1 MSTTGS
7 PILTPERSYPEEY
20 LPASDGRPMAE
31 TDVHRR
37 LMLDLLH
44 ALEEHF
50 REQPL
55 VYVSG
60 NIFLYYLD
68 ERGVRQS
75 ISPDILVVFGVPKK
89 QRRIYKL
96 EAEGKAPDVVI
107 ELTSDETKVN
117 DLGDKRYIYATL
129 GVREYFIFDPLQ
141 ETMRPPLRGFRL
153 ENGDYVPLMG
163 SRLNSE
169 VLGLEL
175 RVEQNT
181 LRLYDR
187 KTGKRLLTPQ
197 EAEAARREAEA
208 ARREAEAR
216 ADRETRERQAAEA
229 ELARLRDELKKLR
242 GESSP
247 SE

>member
-1 MSTTGS
+1 MSGTGG

-75 ISPDILVVFGVPKK
+75 ISPDVLVVFGVPKK

-96 EAEGKAPDVVI
+96 DAEGKAPDVVI

-153 ENGDYVPLMG
+153 ENGDYVPLRG

-175 RVEQNT
+175 RVEQDT

-208 ARREAEAR
+208 KAEREA
-216 ADRETRERQAAEA
+216 RERQAADA

-242 GESSP
+242 GE
-247 SE
+247 

>member
-1 MSTTGS
+1 MSATGS

-75 ISPDILVVFGVPKK
+75 ISPDVLVVFGVPKK

-96 EAEGKAPDVVI
+96 DAEGKAPDVVI

-153 ENGDYVPLMG
+153 ENGDYVPLRG

-175 RVEQNT
+175 RVEQDT

-208 ARREAEAR
+208 KAEREA
-216 ADRETRERQAAEA
+216 RERQAADA

-242 GESSP
+242 GE
-247 SE
+247 

>member
-1 MSTTGS
+1 MSATGS
-7 PILTPERSYPEEY
+7 PILTPERSYPEKY

-75 ISPDILVVFGVPKK
+75 ISPDVLVVFGVPKK

-163 SRLNSE
+163 CRLNSE

-175 RVEQNT
+175 RVEQDT

-187 KTGKRLLTPQ
+187 KTGERLLTPQ

-208 ARREAEAR
+208 KAEREA
-216 ADRETRERQAAEA
+216 RERQAADA

-242 GESSP
+242 GE
-247 SE
+247 

>member
-1 MSTTGS
+1 MSATGS

-75 ISPDILVVFGVPKK
+75 ISPDVLVVFGVPKK

-96 EAEGKAPDVVI
+96 DAEGKAPDVVI

-129 GVREYFIFDPLQ
+129 GVREYFVFDPLQ

-153 ENGDYVPLMG
+153 ENGDYVPLRG
-163 SRLNSE
+163 SRINSE

-175 RVEQNT
+175 RVEQDT

-208 ARREAEAR
+208 KAEREA
-216 ADRETRERQAAEA
+216 RERQAADA

-242 GESSP
+242 GE
-247 SE
+247 

>member
-1 MSTTGS
+1 MSATGS

-60 NIFLYYLD
+60 NISLYYLD

-75 ISPDILVVFGVPKK
+75 ISPDVLVVFGVPKK
-89 QRRIYKL
+89 PRRIYKL

-129 GVREYFIFDPLQ
+129 GVREYFIFDPLH

-163 SRLNSE
+163 SRLSSE

-175 RVEQNT
+175 RVEQDT

-187 KTGKRLLTPQ
+187 KTGKRLLTPG
-197 EAEAARREAEA
+197 EAEAARRDAEVRA
-208 ARREAEAR
+208 EREA
-216 ADRETRERQAAEA
+216 RERQAAEA
-229 ELARLRDELKKLR
+229 EVARLREELKKLR
-242 GESSP
+242 GK
-247 SE
+247 

>member
-1 MSTTGS
+1 MSATGS

-75 ISPDILVVFGVPKK
+75 ISPDVLVVFGVPKK

-96 EAEGKAPDVVI
+96 DAEGKAPDVVI

-129 GVREYFIFDPLQ
+129 GVREYFVFDPLQ

-175 RVEQNT
+175 RVEQDT

-208 ARREAEAR
+208 KAEREA
-216 ADRETRERQAAEA
+216 RERQAADA
-229 ELARLRDELKKLR
+229 ELARLREELKKLR
-242 GESSP
+242 GE
-247 SE
+247 

>member
-1 MSTTGS
+1 MSATGS

-75 ISPDILVVFGVPKK
+75 ISPDVLVVFGVPKK

-96 EAEGKAPDVVI
+96 DAEGKAPDVVI

-175 RVEQNT
+175 RVEQDT

-208 ARREAEAR
+208 KAEREA
-216 ADRETRERQAAEA
+216 RERQAADA
-229 ELARLRDELKKLR
+229 ELARLREELKKLR
-242 GESSP
+242 GE
-247 SE
+247 

>member
-1 MSTTGS
+1 MSATGS

-20 LPASDGRPMAE
+20 LPASDGRPTAE

-75 ISPDILVVFGVPKK
+75 ISPDVLVVFGVPKK

-96 EAEGKAPDVVI
+96 DAEGKAPDVVI

-175 RVEQNT
+175 RVEQDT

-208 ARREAEAR
+208 KAEREA
-216 ADRETRERQAAEA
+216 RERQAADA
-229 ELARLRDELKKLR
+229 ELARLREELKKLR
-242 GESSP
+242 GE
-247 SE
+247 

>member
-1 MSTTGS
+1 
-7 PILTPERSYPEEY
+7 
-20 LPASDGRPMAE
+20 MAE

-50 REQPL
+50 REQPR

-68 ERGVRQS
+68 EKGIRRSV
-75 ISPDILVVFGVPKK
+75 SPDILVVFGIEKK
-89 QRRIYKL
+89 ERRIYKL

-153 ENGDYVPLMG
+153 EQGDYVPLMG
-163 SRLNSE
+163 SRINSE

-187 KTGKRLLTPQ
+187 KTGKRLLTPT
-197 EAEAARREAEA
+197 EAEA

-216 ADRETRERQAAEA
+216 AEHEARERRAAEG
-229 ELARLRDELKKLR
+229 ELARLREELKKLR
-242 GESSP
+242 GE
-247 SE
+247 